1 MLITKLKDTETIK
14 ALISGKVFILNC
26 HGCAEVSFPM
36 AEANALQQ
44 ELVDAGCVTGVFTT
58 DYICNPENLELRL
71 SKHAAEI
78 EAATTKAMYGTGKV
92 ELAQI
97 SVEEVLALCLRN
109 NPEATYAQLKE
120 LFHSE
125 QVTVDWLLK

>member
-1 MLITKLKDTETIK
+1 MDSHPYVIDT
-14 ALISGKVFILNC
+14 
-26 HGCAEVSFPM
+26 
-36 AEANALQQ
+36 
-44 ELVDAGCVTGVFTT
+44 
-58 DYICNPENLELRL
+58 
-71 SKHAAEI
+71 AAEI

>member
-1 MLITKLKDTETIK
+1 MHKIL
-14 ALISGKVFILNC
+14 FIC
-26 HGCAEVSFPM
+26 HGNICRSPM
-36 AEANALQQ
+36 AEMILKH
-44 ELVDAGCVTGVFTT
+44 LVRERGLTGYVI
-58 DYICNPENLELRL
+58 D
-71 SKHAAEI
+71 SAAEI

-97 SVEEVLALCLRN
+97 SVDEVLALCLRN
-109 NPEATYAQLKE
+109 NPEATYAQLKD